1 MHPPIRVAVGYDQA
15 LARVSELRSLTRGE
29 LAPAPGT
36 NVAGAANAAAFQQ
49 QLAMAGMADP
59 GAATAMTPEMAALAG
74 GDPYASLNG
83 GGLSAQAQLMSQLGL
98 APGALP
104 GMPGVGGIAGAG
116 ATGAAANVTGKTSG
130 LDPELLRRLDAVG
143 RELGAK
149 IDVISGHRSYDEQ
162 ARLYAAYQ
170 AGTGNLAAKPGT
182 SNHEHGGAADVYVN
196 GVALADVDGARAIA
210 ARHGLHF
217 PVGGESWHVE
227 RTDG

>member
-1 MHPPIRVAVGYDQA
+1 MGYDQA

-29 LAPAPGT
+29 PAPAAPAT
-36 NVAGAANAAAFQQ
+36 ASAANAAAFQQ

-59 GAATAMTPEMAALAG
+59 SAAAGGMTPDMAALAG

-83 GGLSAQAQLMSQLGL
+83 GGLSAQAQLLSQLGL

-104 GMPGVGGIAGAG
+104 VLGAGVGGVQGM
-116 ATGAAANVTGKTSG
+116 TGAAPAGPVTNVTGKIDG
-130 LDPELLRRLDAVG
+130 LDPELLARLDAVG

-149 IDVISGHRSYDEQ
+149 IDVISGHRTYEEQ
-162 ARLYAAYQ
+162 AKLYAAYQ

-196 GVALADVDGARAIA
+196 GVALADVDGAREIA

-227 RTDG
+227 RTDH

>member
-1 MHPPIRVAVGYDQA
+1 MVGYDQA

-29 LAPAPGT
+29 IAPAKP
-36 NVAGAANAAAFQQ
+36 AAASAANAAAFQQ
-49 QLAMAGMADP
+49 QLAMAGLADP
-59 GAATAMTPEMAALAG
+59 TAGATGMSPDMAALAG

-98 APGALP
+98 APGANA
-104 GMPGVGGIAGAG
+104 GVSGVGGIAGSGSAG
-116 ATGAAANVTGKTSG
+116 AATNVTGKTNG
-130 LDPELLRRLDAVG
+130 VDPELLRRLDAVG

-149 IDVISGHRSYDEQ
+149 LDIISGHRTYDEQ
-162 ARLYAAYQ
+162 ARLYAAYR

-182 SNHEHGGAADVYVN
+182 SNHEHGGAADVYVD
-196 GVALADVDGARAIA
+196 GVALADVKGAREVA

-227 RTDG
+227 RIDR

>member
-1 MHPPIRVAVGYDQA
+1 MGYDQA

-29 LAPAPGT
+29 IAPAQPAT
-36 NVAGAANAAAFQQ
+36 ASAASAAAFQQ
-49 QLAMAGMADP
+49 QLAMAGTSDP
-59 GAATAMTPEMAALAG
+59 SAAATGMTPDMAALAG

-83 GGLSAQAQLMSQLGL
+83 GGLSAQAQMLSQLGL

-104 GMPGVGGIAGAG
+104 GMPGVGGVAGAAPASA
-116 ATGAAANVTGKTSG
+116 ATNVTGKTSG

-196 GVALADVDGARAIA
+196 GVALADVKGARDIA

-227 RTDG
+227 RTDR

>member
-1 MHPPIRVAVGYDQA
+1 MGYDQA

-29 LAPAPGT
+29 IAPAAPAST
-36 NVAGAANAAAFQQ
+36 SAANAAAFQQ
-49 QLAMAGMADP
+49 QLALAGMTDP
-59 GAATAMTPEMAALAG
+59 TASAGAMTPEMAALAG

-83 GGLSAQAQLMSQLGL
+83 GGLSAQAQLLSQLGL

-104 GMPGVGGIAGAG
+104 VLGGVGGVSGAAPAGAV
-116 ATGAAANVTGKTSG
+116 TNVTGKTDG

-149 IDVISGHRSYDEQ
+149 IDVISGHRTYEEQ

-196 GVALADVDGARAIA
+196 GVALANVDGAREIA

-217 PVGGESWHVE
+217 PVGGEAWHVE
-227 RTDG
+227 RTDH